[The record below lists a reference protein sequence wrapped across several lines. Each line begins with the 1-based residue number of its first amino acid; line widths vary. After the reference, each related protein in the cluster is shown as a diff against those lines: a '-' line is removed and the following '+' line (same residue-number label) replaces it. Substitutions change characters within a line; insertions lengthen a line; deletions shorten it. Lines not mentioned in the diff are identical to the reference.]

1 MAVETS
7 AGPFFRFNQEV
18 ALLFLTNWYTQGLSS
33 HIIFA
38 VKGKWRGQLTN
49 VQTRGKE
56 LNFLSNQ
63 GSLTYGEGIP
73 VRKPYVLK

>member
-7 AGPFFRFNQEV
+7 VGPFFRFNQQL
-18 ALLFLTNWYTQGLSS
+18 ALFLTNWYTQGLSS
-33 HIIFA
+33 HITWA
-38 VKGKWRGQLTN
+38 VKGKWKGQLAS

-56 LNFLSNQ
+56 LNFLFNQ

-73 VRKPYVLK
+73 VRKPYVLE